1 MKGGHV
7 AVATVCPDTD
17 LKNELTEDNNSR
29 TKRFN
34 VSASAD
40 NSNKFTP
47 VTGGYDLVVTKVFV
61 SNKKDE
67 DAINTGD
74 HLVMGAVIANAGDK
88 DIPAGTKIGLQFLMD
103 GKTYG
108 TGFITWCD
116 TFKDGLKSHATATLI
131 ANGGGSVTT
140 GVADNYFIAPE
151 GSHTITAWIDD
162 TNDWKEVDEN
172 NNKKDMTLM
181 IPFGGVKY
189 LADTDLPDDV
199 SAPTGIHSVQVDNNE
214 SAAYYTLSGV
224 KMAKPTTKGVYIY
237 KGKKVVF

>member
-1 MKGGHV
+1 MPGYRSQ
-7 AVATVCPDTD
+7 
-17 LKNELTEDNNSR
+17 NELTEDNNSR

-40 NSNKFTP
+40 DINKFTP

-61 SNKKDE
+61 SNKKEE

-88 DIPAGTKIGLQFLMD
+88 DIPAGTKIGLQFQMD

-131 ANGGGSVTT
+131 ANGGGGSVTT
-140 GVADNYFIAPE
+140 GGADNYFIAPE

-172 NNKKDMTLM
+172 NNKKDMILI

-199 SAPTGIHSVQVDNNE
+199 SGEI
-214 SAAYYTLSGV
+214 LS
-224 KMAKPTTKGVYIY
+224 
-237 KGKKVVF
+237 

>member
-47 VTGGYDLVVTKVFV
+47 VMGGYDLVVTKVFV

-67 DAINTGD
+67 DAIYPGD

-88 DIPAGTKIGLQFLMD
+88 DSQIGRAS
-103 GKTYG
+103 
-108 TGFITWCD
+108 CRER
-116 TFKDGLKSHATATLI
+116 
-131 ANGGGSVTT
+131 V
-140 GVADNYFIAPE
+140 
-151 GSHTITAWIDD
+151 
-162 TNDWKEVDEN
+162 
-172 NNKKDMTLM
+172 
-181 IPFGGVKY
+181 
-189 LADTDLPDDV
+189 
-199 SAPTGIHSVQVDNNE
+199 
-214 SAAYYTLSGV
+214 
-224 KMAKPTTKGVYIY
+224 
-237 KGKKVVF
+237 